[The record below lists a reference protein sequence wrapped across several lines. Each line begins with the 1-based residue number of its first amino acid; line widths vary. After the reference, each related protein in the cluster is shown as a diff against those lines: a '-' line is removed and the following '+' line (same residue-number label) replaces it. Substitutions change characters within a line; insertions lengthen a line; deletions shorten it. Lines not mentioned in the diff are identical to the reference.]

1 MWCARFSPDFT
12 KIGGL
17 QARGLIVTSCASGVD
32 YDYVSRFFAPASGV
46 DEDPVT
52 GSAHCC
58 LGPFWKERLG
68 RDNLVGYQASAR
80 GGFVRTRCEG
90 DRVFLS
96 GQAMTM
102 LRGELV

>member
-1 MWCARFSPDFT
+1 
-12 KIGGL
+12 
-17 QARGLIVTSCASGVD
+17 
-32 YDYVSRFFAPASGV
+32 
-46 DEDPVT
+46 
-52 GSAHCC
+52 